1 LILGIGELRNKF
13 LKFKVVI
20 NQPMRPFEWQYDMY
34 QWNTCDFDFLKST
47 VCKLSSN
54 KDKAPNVQKNQTGL
68 ILGIGEL
75 RNKFLKFNVI
85 TPKPMLGLAMC
96 FFGFS

>member
-1 LILGIGELRNKF
+1 MA
-13 LKFKVVI
+13 VVRV
-20 NQPMRPFEWQYDMY
+20 NVWVHR
-34 QWNTCDFDFLKST
+34 WNTYDFGVLKST

-75 RNKFLKFNVI
+75 RNKFLKFKVVI
-85 TPKPMLGLAMC
+85 NQPMRP
-96 FFGFS
+96 FE